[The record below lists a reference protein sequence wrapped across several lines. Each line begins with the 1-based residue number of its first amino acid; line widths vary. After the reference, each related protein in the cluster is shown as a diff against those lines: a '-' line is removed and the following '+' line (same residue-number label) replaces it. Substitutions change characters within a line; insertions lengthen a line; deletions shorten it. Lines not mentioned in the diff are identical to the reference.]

1 MQLHKRFILDIW
13 KASAYYDFQQSFKV
27 PDTFYLHEKKIDWI
41 FTGKS
46 GKILKKKQENSSV
59 NIVKDYFCKLDE
71 NEVENEYN
79 SQMVAFQLLASYDQ
93 GICYFHYLDLS
104 NVCELIVDSF
114 KKRDDIESR
123 DQNSTDF
130 NTAVNLQQ
138 KAESNLN
145 QNVLS
150 DKTAV
155 IQRFQKSS
163 CNEKNMIRAEWTING
178 RFTAQKRIS
187 NYESFRKEDEYKSY
201 IIFEDENM
209 SVNREL
215 NQKDKQELLLISQ
228 HVVKALE
235 LIHSERGKISSIQ
248 LLLTQINGSFYLLA
262 CNSLQFSND
271 SSLPQPWR
279 ISYELK
285 MKYPNQTIH
294 MQDTL
299 QEAQKYLKKVENN
312 KQVQQCECCKNF
324 STKLQSICSNK
335 LIQIRM
341 RRGVGI
347 SQFEAKQL
355 KKKDFS
361 DVCEVCYQIFLEMH
375 KINNYNQNQQ
385 NLITDNSFI
394 SKHSISILNSQRGST
409 KREKRSQSNYESG
422 DKSQKCNIKS
432 ERSYDA
438 RIYKINNCQT
448 RNNMQSSRDNS
459 VNTDRENS
467 VNLIRENSINNLKQY
482 SSSNTQGE
490 QYTVNTRDYSSY
502 NIRNSSSQRSSQRV
516 PPLYF
521 RISEKVKSNNSFN
534 KYNIQMKSQSTDAY
548 TKQTQP
554 TLNQLNSDISSQQL
568 FIDLPDT
575 KKSQKTNNDISNPYD
590 ISEISKTLIN
600 QEDNTSYNSQS
611 PSYQLYNLI
620 DKNDNNFQNNLTQ
633 PQQIQERINQQKQT
647 VQSIKLQNVNQ
658 SQENQPV
665 QIESD
670 QKPIKNKFGIKIALK
685 NIKKDVKKQQE
696 DIKSVIQ
703 EAMKDCNQI
712 QLKLETQLSE
722 NRRYSRT
729 ILKKVTPRG
738 QSQQLQIE
746 EIPAQLN
753 QQQQQQLKIQS
764 QSIEIRKSQDLL
776 QKQLPPRSKNSSHS
790 NRTGISNQS
799 TTNQSFSSNPQANS
813 SLECPSLKAIS
824 ANIKQNQQSSENYL
838 KELLNQ
844 NINPQQNDLVRNEQR
859 LYSQDTIFS
868 QRLRKNSFDQ
878 EQRTI
883 VHQNSNEL
891 IAYGEPQKTI
901 HNDSQEKLD
910 TKAVNDNTISQEFL
924 LNKDTFL
931 DNLKD
936 QNEQM
941 QMFRVR
947 KSQSFNKK

>member
-13 KASAYYDFQQSFKV
+13 KSSAYYDFQQSFKV
-27 PDTFYLHEKKIDWI
+27 PDTFYLHEQKIDWI

-46 GKILKKKQENSSV
+46 GKILKKKQENSSINV
-59 NIVKDYFCKLDE
+59 VKDYFCKLDQ
-71 NEVENEYN
+71 NEQESESN

-104 NVCELIVDSF
+104 GVCELIVDSF
-114 KKRDDIESR
+114 KKRDDIESSN
-123 DQNSTDF
+123 QICTDF
-130 NTAVNLQQ
+130 NTGVNLQQ
-138 KAESNLN
+138 KVESNLN

-163 CNEKNMIRAEWTING
+163 CNEKNMIRTEWTING
-178 RFTAQKRIS
+178 KFTAQKRIS

-201 IIFEDENM
+201 LIFEDENM

-215 NQKDKQELLLISQ
+215 SQKDKQELLFISQ

-235 LIHSERGKISSIQ
+235 LIHNERGKISNIQ

-262 CNSLQFSND
+262 CSSLQFSND
-271 SSLPQPWR
+271 STLPQPWR

-285 MKYPNQTIH
+285 MKYPNQAIH

-299 QEAQKYLKKVENN
+299 QEAQKYLKKIENN
-312 KQVQQCECCKNF
+312 KKVQQCECCKNF
-324 STKLQSICSNK
+324 STKLQAICSNK

-361 DVCEVCYQIFLEMH
+361 DICEVCYQIFLEMH
-375 KINNYNQNQQ
+375 KINSYNQNQQ
-385 NLITDNSFI
+385 NLITENSFI

-422 DKSQKCNIKS
+422 DKSQKCNLKS
-432 ERSYDA
+432 ERSYDV
-438 RIYKINNCQT
+438 RSYKINNYQS

-459 VNTDRENS
+459 VNTGRENS
-467 VNLIRENSINNLKQY
+467 VNLIRKSSTNNLKEY

-490 QYTVNTRDYSSY
+490 QSTVNTRDYSSY
-502 NIRNSSSQRSSQRV
+502 NTRNSSSQRNSQRV

-521 RISEKVKSNNSFN
+521 RITEKVKSNNQSN
-534 KYNIQMKSQSTDAY
+534 KPNIQSKSQSTDAN
-548 TKQTQP
+548 TRLSQP
-554 TLNQLNSDISSQQL
+554 TLNQLNSDISNQQL
-568 FIDLPDT
+568 FFDFPDS
-575 KKSQKTNNDISNPYD
+575 KKSQQITNDISNPYD
-590 ISEISKTLIN
+590 ISEISKTVIN
-600 QEDNTSYNSQS
+600 QEDNTSFNSQS
-611 PSYQLYNLI
+611 PSYQLYSLI
-620 DKNDNNFQNNLTQ
+620 DKKDNNFQNSTNLPYQ
-633 PQQIQERINQQKQT
+633 MHENLNQQKQI
-647 VQSIKLQNVNQ
+647 VQNSKLQNI
-658 SQENQPV
+658 NQPQDIQAV
-665 QIESD
+665 QVESD

-685 NIKKDVKKQQE
+685 NLKKDVKKQQE

-703 EAMKDCNQI
+703 EAMKDCSQI
-712 QLKLETQLSE
+712 QLKLETQQSE

-729 ILKKVTPRG
+729 ILKRVTPRS
-738 QSQQLQIE
+738 QNQQLGVE
-746 EIPAQLN
+746 QLPTDQN
-753 QQQQQQLKIQS
+753 QQQKVQS

-790 NRTGISNQS
+790 NRTGLSNQS
-799 TTNQSFSSNPQANS
+799 TTNQSFSSNPQGNN

-838 KELLNQ
+838 KDLLNQ
-844 NINPQQNDLVRNEQR
+844 NINPQQNDLARNEQR

-868 QRLRKNSFDQ
+868 QRFRKNSFDQ

-910 TKAVNDNTISQEFL
+910 TKVINDNTISQEFL

-931 DNLKD
+931 DNLQD
-936 QNEQM
+936 QNEQI